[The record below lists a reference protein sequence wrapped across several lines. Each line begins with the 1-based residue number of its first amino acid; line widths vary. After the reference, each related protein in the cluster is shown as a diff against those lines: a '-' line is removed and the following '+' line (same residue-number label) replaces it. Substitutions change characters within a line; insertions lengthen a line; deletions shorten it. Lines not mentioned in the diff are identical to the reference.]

1 MRVEFVDPFVKA
13 AYSVLSQV
21 LADEPKRGALAIR
34 SNTFT
39 SQQVTIMAGVNGDV
53 EGAALYGMSLATA
66 QKIASAMMGEEEV
79 QMDDMAWSAISELG
93 NMITGNATRL
103 LYDAG
108 FESDI
113 TPPTVLR
120 GTNIEISTKSPA
132 LVVPVSTKYGWV
144 EINVAITESYKV
156 AKAA

>member
-1 MRVEFVDPFVKA
+1 MRIEFLDPFVKGA
-13 AYSVLSQV
+13 FAVLSQV
-21 LADEPKRGALAIR
+21 IADTPERGALAIR

-53 EGAALYGMSLATA
+53 EGTALYGMSLITA
-66 QKIASAMMGEEEV
+66 QKIASAMMCTEGA

-120 GTNIEISTKSPA
+120 GSNIEISTKSPT
-132 LVVPVSTKYGWV
+132 LVVPINTKFGQI
-144 EINVAITESYKV
+144 EINVAIAETCKM

>member
-1 MRVEFVDPFVKA
+1 MRIEFVDPFVKA

-21 LADEPKRGALAIR
+21 VADEPERGALAMR

-53 EGAALYGMSLATA
+53 EGTALYGMSLPTA
-66 QKIASAMMGEEEV
+66 QKIASAMMGEEGA

-103 LYDAG
+103 LYEAG

-132 LVVPVSTKYGWV
+132 LVVPITTKFGPI
-144 EINVAITESYKV
+144 EINVAIAESCKM